1 MNFDGTIVALDTAK
15 KVAPSKV
22 EYWMARDIQVVLG
35 YKTWEGFEPAIKR
48 AMRACEETGEEP
60 QKHFR
65 QTSKMVRIGS
75 DTRRAITDYFMDRYA
90 CYLVAMNGD
99 SSISQIA
106 AAQRYFAVQ
115 TRKQE
120 IHEEGELLDKR
131 IEQRKRLKT
140 AVVKLSMA
148 AKLAGVQNFAL
159 FHDAG
164 YRGLYEMGL
173 GEIKKKK
180 GLSDKEDLYDRAGRA
195 ELAANEF
202 HKTQTEEKIAKDGLQ
217 GELQAQQTYKQ
228 VGQEVRAAIRK
239 IGGTMPED
247 MKPEE
252 SLKKLERE
260 RKKKLPKPRA

>member
-1 MNFDGTIVALDTAK
+1 MGFDRTIVALDTAK

-48 AMRACEETGEEP
+48 AMRACQEIGEES

-65 QTSKMVRIGS
+65 QTSKLVRIGS
-75 DTRRAITDYFMDRYA
+75 DTKRAITDYFMDRYA

-99 SSISQIA
+99 PSISQIA

-120 IHEEGELLDKR
+120 LQEEGAPLERR
-131 IEQRKRLKT
+131 IEQRKRLTT
-140 AVVKLSMA
+140 AVVKLNMA
-148 AKLAGVQNFAL
+148 AKVAGVQNFAL

-173 GEIKKKK
+173 GEIKRKK

-202 HKTQTEEKIAKDGLQ
+202 HKTQTEEKIAKDRIQ
-217 GELQAQQTYKQ
+217 SELQAQQTYKQ
-228 VGQEVRAAIRK
+228 VGQEVRAAIRN

-252 SLKKLERE
+252 SLKKLERK
-260 RKKKLPKPRA
+260 RNKKLPKPR

>member
-1 MNFDGTIVALDTAK
+1 MAIESTISALDTAK
-15 KVAPSKV
+15 KLAPSKV

-48 AMRACEETGEEP
+48 AMRASEESGEESR
-60 QKHFR
+60 KHFR
-65 QTSKMVRIGS
+65 QTTKMVRIGN
-75 DTRRAITDYFMDRYA
+75 DTQRAITDYFLDRYA

-99 SSISQIA
+99 SSIPQIA

-120 IHEEGELLDKR
+120 LHDESAPLDRR
-131 IEQRKRLKT
+131 IEQRKRLTT
-140 AVVKLSMA
+140 AVVKLNMA
-148 AKLAGVQNFAL
+148 AKSAGVQNFAL
-159 FHDAG
+159 FHNAG
-164 YRGLYEMGL
+164 YRGLYEMSL
-173 GEIKKKK
+173 GEIKRKK

-202 HKTQTEEKIAKDGLQ
+202 HKTQTEEKIAKDGMRGQ
-217 GELQAQQTYKQ
+217 SPAEQTYKQ

-247 MKPEE
+247 LKPEE
-252 SLKKLERE
+252 SLKKLESE
-260 RKKKLPKPRA
+260 RKKKLPKPRT

>member
-1 MNFDGTIVALDTAK
+1 MDSKGAIAALDLAK
-15 KVAPSKV
+15 KVAPSKA
-22 EYWMARDIQVVLG
+22 EYWLARDIQVVLG
-35 YKTWEGFEPAIKR
+35 YRRWENFEDAIQR
-48 AMRACEETGEEP
+48 AKRACEKGGENP
-60 QKHFR
+60 NDHFR
-65 QTSKMVRIGS
+65 QTAKMVRIGS
-75 DTRRAITDYFMDRYA
+75 GTQRAITDYFMDRYA

-99 SSISQIA
+99 PSISQIA
-106 AAQRYFAVQ
+106 AAQRYFAIQ

-120 IHEEGELLDKR
+120 LQEDGALLDKR
-131 IEQRKRLKT
+131 IEQRKRLTT
-140 AVVKLSMA
+140 AVVKLNVA
-148 AKLAGVQNFAL
+148 AKTAGVQNFAL

-173 GEIKKKK
+173 GEIKEKK

-202 HKTQTEEKIAKDGLQ
+202 HKTQTEDKIARVRIQ
-217 GELQAQQTYKQ
+217 GQLPAQRSYKQ

-260 RKKKLPKPRA
+260 RKKKLPKPR

>member
-1 MNFDGTIVALDTAK
+1 MDLEGTIAALDSAK
-15 KVAPSKV
+15 QIAPGKV
-22 EYWMARDIQVVLG
+22 EYWLARDIQVVLG
-35 YKTWEGFEPAIKR
+35 YKRWENFEDAIQR
-48 AMRACEETGEEP
+48 ARRACEKGGENP
-60 QKHFR
+60 NDHFR
-65 QTSKMVRIGS
+65 QTAKMIEIGK
-75 DTRRAITDYFMDRYA
+75 TAQRRVVDYFLDRYA

-99 SSISQIA
+99 PSISQIA
-106 AAQRYFAVQ
+106 AAQRYFAIQ

-120 IHEEGELLDKR
+120 LHEDGALFDKR
-131 IEQRKRLKT
+131 IEQRKRLTT
-140 AVVKLSMA
+140 AVVKLNMA
-148 AKLAGVQNFAL
+148 AKTAGVQNFAL

-202 HKTQTEEKIAKDGLQ
+202 HKTQTEEKIAKDRIQ
-217 GELQAQQTYKQ
+217 GQLPAQQTYKQ

-260 RKKKLPKPRA
+260 RKKKLPKPRT

>member
-1 MNFDGTIVALDTAK
+1 MGLEGTIAALDVAK

-48 AMRACEETGEEP
+48 AMRACAESGEEP

-65 QTSKMVRIGS
+65 QTSKLVRIGS
-75 DTRRAITDYFMDRYA
+75 DTKRAITDYFMDRYA

-99 SSISQIA
+99 PSISQIA

-120 IHEEGELLDKR
+120 LQEERAPLERR
-131 IEQRKRLKT
+131 IEQRKRLTT
-140 AVVKLSMA
+140 AVVKLNMA
-148 AKLAGVQNFAL
+148 ANAAGVQNFAL

-173 GEIKKKK
+173 GEIKRKK

-202 HKTQTEEKIAKDGLQ
+202 HKTQTEEKIAKDRIQ
-217 GELQAQQTYKQ
+217 GQLPAQQTYKQ

-260 RKKKLPKPRA
+260 RKKKLPKLR